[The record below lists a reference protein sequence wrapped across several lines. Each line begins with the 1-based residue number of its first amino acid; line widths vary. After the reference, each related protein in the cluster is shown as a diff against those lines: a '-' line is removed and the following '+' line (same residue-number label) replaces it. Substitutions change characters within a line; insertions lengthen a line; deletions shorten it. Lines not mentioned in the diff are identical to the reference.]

1 MSKYSKIAN
10 LFDPDPAI
18 PNDEIP
24 TGRSR
29 LTRGGE
35 AVDRSAHAA
44 YEDPVVEPD
53 SHDMHRSLYDVN
65 GRNGS
70 LAGRS
75 KSQKRAFKKM
85 TKTVTTIEP
94 EVVFGGRA
102 SGLGLGQS
110 MGGFDELSHSIKRS
124 TVGGR
129 SKQTHIGV
137 DEYPTIVDDTGKY
150 YDPKQR
156 EYNVRS
162 ARTGLQLVHDDDF
175 NIFEKEHDDDINRS
189 KVARHYVDSTAKR
202 EIAVEDYG
210 KPSIKVHLN
219 N

>member
-10 LFDPDPAI
+10 LFDPDPSI
-18 PNDEIP
+18 PNEDLR

-35 AVDRSAHAA
+35 VVERAT
-44 YEDPVVEPD
+44 YTQEEPVLEPD

-75 KSQKRAFKKM
+75 KSQKRAFKKV

-94 EVVFGGRA
+94 EVVFGQQA
-102 SGLGLGQS
+102 SAIGMGGS
-110 MGGFDELSHSIKRS
+110 MGAFEEHNHSIKRS
-124 TVGGR
+124 TFGGR
-129 SKQTHIGV
+129 SKQMHIGV
-137 DEYPTIVDDTGKY
+137 EEYPTIVDDNGKY
-150 YDPKQR
+150 YDPKQK
-156 EYNVRS
+156 EYNIRS
-162 ARTGLQLVHDDDF
+162 ARTQQQIVHDDDF
-175 NIFEKEHDDDINRS
+175 NVFANDQPEEGSRS

-202 EIAVEDYG
+202 EIEFEDYG
-210 KPSIKVHLN
+210 KPSIKVHCTQ
-219 N
+219 